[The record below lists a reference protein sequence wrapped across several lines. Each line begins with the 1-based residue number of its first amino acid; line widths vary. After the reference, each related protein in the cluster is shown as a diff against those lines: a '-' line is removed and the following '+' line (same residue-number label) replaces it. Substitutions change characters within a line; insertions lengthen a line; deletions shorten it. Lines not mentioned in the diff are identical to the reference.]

1 MSGTH
6 RRGAACTI
14 VLAALLACV
23 VLPARAAIVQEAQS
37 AAFANGAAL
46 TFPHPIG
53 IGIDRALV
61 VGVSTYNANKTVA
74 SLTYGGTPLT
84 RVGFRDGG
92 SGSDDRRM
100 ELWMLVDPPIG
111 TADVAITMSGGA
123 KVVAGAASFFGVD
136 ALTPT
141 GGFLSAEGNGSL
153 ASIVVPS
160 VAGALVMDVLSVAGD
175 AATAGVGAGQ
185 SQMWNLW
192 SQSNPGSVVGAA
204 SIEPGAAA
212 VTMSWNL
219 ASTTYWVIGAVSL
232 RPAPSPPFLVDGMIK
247 LQGEPVT
254 AFAYDSWY
262 ENPASLQVRS
272 ANVLASVPAAY
283 TLRFDN
289 DGGNPD
295 VLVITGPG
303 SSPAFAVEYRDAGNV
318 DRTAA
323 VAAGGYALPLAS
335 GASTTWTL
343 LVTPVLGGA
352 IGGDVFTAAVTA
364 TSAGDALAI
373 DQVRAV
379 TTCVS
384 PSLSMTKSADLA
396 NALPGQ
402 DINYTVVASTAGG
415 LSDATGIVLVDSI
428 PDYAGFRVGSVT
440 FNAGTTTLT
449 SIVSYS
455 SDDGTTWS
463 YVPASG
469 SCTAPA
475 GYDYCVTHVRWS
487 LVGIMPPSLS
497 FQIGMAVRVK

>member
-1 MSGTH
+1 
-6 RRGAACTI
+6 
-14 VLAALLACV
+14 
-23 VLPARAAIVQEAQS
+23 
-37 AAFANGAAL
+37 
-46 TFPHPIG
+46 
-53 IGIDRALV
+53 
-61 VGVSTYNANKTVA
+61 
-74 SLTYGGTPLT
+74 
-84 RVGFRDGG
+84 
-92 SGSDDRRM
+92 
-100 ELWMLVDPPIG
+100 
-111 TADVAITMSGGA
+111 
-123 KVVAGAASFFGVD
+123 
-136 ALTPT
+136 
-141 GGFLSAEGNGSL
+141 
-153 ASIVVPS
+153 
-160 VAGALVMDVLSVAGD
+160 
-175 AATAGVGAGQ
+175 
-185 SQMWNLW
+185 
-192 SQSNPGSVVGAA
+192 
-204 SIEPGAAA
+204 
-212 VTMSWNL
+212 MSWNL
-219 ASTTYWVIGAVSL
+219 DAVTYWVIGAVAL
-232 RPAPSPPFLVDGMIK
+232 KPSPQPPFLADGMIK
-247 LQGEPVT
+247 LQSEPVT
-254 AFAYDSWY
+254 AFALDGWY

-272 ANVLASVPAAY
+272 ADVLASVPAAY

-323 VAAGGYALPLAS
+323 VASSGYALPLAS

-343 LVTPVLGGA
+343 IVTPVLGGA

-364 TSAGDALAI
+364 TSAGDPLAV

-428 PDYAGFRVGSVT
+428 PDYAGFRVGSAT
-440 FNAGTTTLT
+440 FNAGTTMLT

-455 SDDGTTWS
+455 NDDGTTWS
-463 YVPASG
+463 YVPGSG

-475 GYDYCVTHVRWS
+475 GYDYCVTHVRWT

-497 FQIGMAVRVK
+497 FQTGMAVRVK